1 MCPSSR
7 LPPPLQDLR
16 IDVPSIKLHP
26 WFNKP
31 LPEKYMAALEELRG
45 CQVIVEEQVKQG
57 AFSSPERDKQLEVR
71 QGGPREGSERWEQ
84 GSQDDCCVGVTC
96 SMVDGHDAVNFP

>member
-71 QGGPREGSERWEQ
+71 PRGGGGWRAKMG
-84 GSQDDCCVGVTC
+84 
-96 SMVDGHDAVNFP
+96 AVLAGWLF